1 MFQAGRWLRP
11 GQGLALGILAL
22 GVAVPARADDCA
34 TVYKALTDL
43 AAVPAVA
50 QTIDMGGQAA
60 PMQSVAI
67 GDALYT
73 NVGDGWAKLP
83 LAPGGRL
90 GILKS
95 LVPDSA
101 SLKDCANL
109 GRETVDG
116 RATTVYSYVPPV
128 PEGMEGLAG
137 AGDPQKLWIADADGL
152 PYRMETGATKMS
164 MTYEGVVAPIQ

>member
-1 MFQAGRWLRP
+1 MTLHSGR
-11 GQGLALGILAL
+11 GLALCLLAL
-22 GVAVPARADDCA
+22 GAAAPARADDCA

-50 QTIDMGGQAA
+50 QTIAMAGMEA
-60 PMQSVAI
+60 PMRSVAI

-73 NVGDGWAKLP
+73 NDGAGWTKLP

-90 GILKS
+90 GILTS
-95 LVPDSA
+95 MVPDSS
-101 SLKDCANL
+101 SLKDCTDL
-109 GRETVDG
+109 GGETVEG

-128 PEGMEGLAG
+128 PKGMEGLAG
-137 AGDPQKLWIADADGL
+137 AGDPQKLWIGDADGL
-152 PYRMETGATKMS
+152 PYRMETGETKMS